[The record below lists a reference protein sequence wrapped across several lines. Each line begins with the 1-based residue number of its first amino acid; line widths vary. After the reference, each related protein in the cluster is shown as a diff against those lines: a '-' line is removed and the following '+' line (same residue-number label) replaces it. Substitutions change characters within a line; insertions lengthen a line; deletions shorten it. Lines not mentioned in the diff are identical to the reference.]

1 MATYCKS
8 VPSAPRNK
16 FFSVLARSSL
26 GAISVF
32 PRSAGSCSRGRPLGS
47 SLRTFFQRVSNFI
60 LSLQTI
66 VFDCAFFALNFFAP
80 EDDFI
85 GKRHGPQTDFL
96 HQGGRETS

>member
-1 MATYCKS
+1 MATYWKS

-16 FFSVLARSSL
+16 RFSVVGSNVAPSDFGLP
-26 GAISVF
+26 G
-32 PRSAGSCSRGRPLGS
+32 SAGSCSRGRPLCS
-47 SLRTFFQRVSNFI
+47 SLGTFFQWVSKFI

-66 VFDCAFFALNFFAP
+66 VLDCAFLAHNFFAP

-85 GKRHGPQTDFL
+85 GKGHGPQTDFL